1 MTGDVGGQ
9 KTLRSYWRN
18 YFEKTDALI
27 WVVDATDRLR
37 IDDCREELHGLL
49 QEERLAGASLL
60 IFANKTDVQG
70 CMDEA
75 EILEGLQLKTIRT
88 HQWHVLRCS
97 AMTGE
102 NLEEGLAWVV
112 EDAKA
117 SPPSLPSAAAA
128 FVPMSEDVSRFLS
141 QVKELGERRIEED
154 EARSRELE
162 EKILQDRKERQA
174 RRRERARSISP
185 QKSSPANTPSPS
197 HLSDLHR
204 SERLDLVTSPILNP
218 PSSPQSQLQSPP
230 NTEEDSMATGAP
242 LSTSPSKEN
251 DSPLDAEIKPNY
263 PPSPTRSGTTAR
275 GLSWQRRPN
284 SQASE
289 RSRSRPLSVVAAE
302 NATRSSNPASEQD
315 LASDNPSRDQ
325 IAAALSSKDPSWF
338 RQTADRGANSA
349 AYRRNQV
356 EDTQTVD
363 LSSAQTQLP
372 GMSRS
377 TSGESFRNGD
387 NSLRESASLRSSVTS
402 PTNLLSAQ
410 RLDPPSNTTQSDV
423 DSTRETRSPFSP
435 PPRPDVAYE
444 DRKTYFPNKSK
455 RWNVQSPAGL
465 QRADPVVSNRNSY
478 DPTSRTIARSKIR
491 PTSIMGDTPT
501 ESARPSSSE
510 GKEEDRSASRIS
522 APLKLDTTTSSEA
535 QAQDSGKTTPPV
547 SPSKT
552 MDPRRWSPQK
562 SSWLESALNKP
573 ESPKPKSTQPPPNQ
587 PAWMAELQKAKAQKA
602 SNPGTESSKAPVV
615 SHKHQVSIG
624 GLLRS
629 SAPGIT
635 TAPVARGS
643 LHSPSPSIGTTNN
656 PTSNVKPSEAQ
667 PSTVPSLAK
676 SKSEPTGEIKQAALP
691 SASKVKPAT
700 PPKKDF
706 RASLKPRAP
715 PTTTSTGSQNV
726 EFKNVFGTLRKTT
739 TQNYV
744 APDEL
749 KDNITRGKAA
759 LTVTGGPQKSERVDE
774 FKEAILA
781 KKKEF
786 QAAQSEGRSVP
797 RNNSVASENPVPEG
811 LLKRAELGR
820 NNTIKR
826 DPTTSDVPSTDTRRP
841 SNFSQRDSVAGSFA
855 GRFER
860 FGTLEKRAS
869 VTEAPN
875 SRPEGQSTSTE
886 PSSIRKF
893 PVPRPA
899 SGSPDQANE
908 TNGSTRLPGKIGG
921 SVLANRFNPA
931 LAGLLSRGPPPI
943 ASNTAAKFGGT
954 LASGSKTDDNEAGSG
969 PKLTHMTKNRARGP
983 KRKAPTRSSAL
994 PTTTTDSKPSATIKP
1009 SMGGSTEDR
1018 KNGTP
1023 SPRPSLIN
1031 LIDSSKKESVA
1042 PIQPRPKPISLG
1054 SASKLVNE
1062 STASGGATIEQS
1074 RPESKILGQIATFAT
1089 QGQQPTAGKT
1099 SDASQQISPRSPSPG
1114 KLNMNRISR
1123 FMDDAA
1129 NTDKGSDPEQPKPFE
1144 APLRTKSFPA
1154 KIATQD
1160 AEQQAQPRS
1169 PSLNKPK
1176 VPLPTPLSLPTKRQ
1190 APNNEVGAIGTEPG
1204 NKIVAPLGPRPLPQ
1218 PPVIA
1223 ASESSDLPARPLP
1236 EEPERAP
1243 RPLPSPGLKPTAEA
1257 ASPIRSPSKPSL
1269 DTSDMLR
1276 DFFGPDRPQRN
1287 YRVDAAEL
1295 LTHRPDLTPPKIQT
1309 LSAQLFQFSADGK
1322 KQPVPTHRERTL
1334 FEREMYICTHTFNDE
1349 AGKKTSEVYFWAGG
1363 EVPEPTVEDAAVFV
1377 AREARSF
1384 GGTLIKLRQG
1394 KETPEFLQAL
1404 GGIVITQRG
1413 SGNKYDSLAPHMLC
1427 GRRYHGHVVFDEVDF
1442 TSSALCSG
1450 FPYLITQSGRC
1461 YLWKGKGS
1469 SVDELSCARLIGMDY
1484 ALSGEM
1490 EEVEEGREPTT
1501 FWDLFDGANRFGS
1514 ADHWRLKPTYDKYS
1528 SRLFLSDADSKR
1540 QIMEFSMFTQTDLLP
1555 TNIYVI
1561 DAFFELYIVVGS
1573 RAQTQYASFHNALDF
1588 AQEYAILAASV
1599 EDRPFVPVSTVVL
1612 EGIPRDMKSVFRKW
1626 QDTLSPT
1633 VTNPNTGLK
1642 RGRSLKVVSLGQAL
1656 QALSD

>member
-1 MTGDVGGQ
+1 
-9 KTLRSYWRN
+9 
-18 YFEKTDALI
+18 
-27 WVVDATDRLR
+27 
-37 IDDCREELHGLL
+37 
-49 QEERLAGASLL
+49 
-60 IFANKTDVQG
+60 
-70 CMDEA
+70 
-75 EILEGLQLKTIRT
+75 
-88 HQWHVLRCS
+88 
-97 AMTGE
+97 
-102 NLEEGLAWVV
+102 
-112 EDAKA
+112 
-117 SPPSLPSAAAA
+117 
-128 FVPMSEDVSRFLS
+128 MSEDVSRFLS

-197 HLSDLHR
+197 QLGDIHR
-204 SERLDLVTSPILNP
+204 PERLDLVASPVLKP
-218 PSSPQSQLQSPP
+218 PSSPQSQSAP
-230 NTEEDSMATGAP
+230 NVDDDNMAAGAP
-242 LSTSPSKEN
+242 ISTSPSKEN

-315 LASDNPSRDQ
+315 SAAENPSRDQ

-377 TSGESFRNGD
+377 TSGESFRNED
-387 NSLRESASLRSSVTS
+387 SSLRGSPSLRST
-402 PTNLLSAQ
+402 
-410 RLDPPSNTTQSDV
+410 RLDPPSTAAQSDA
-423 DSTRETRSPFSP
+423 DSSRETRGPFSP
-435 PPRPDVAYE
+435 PLGRTSPTRAERPISPTKGMGGFVQSAMMKRSE
-444 DRKTYFPNKSK
+444 SVSK
-455 RWNVQSPAGL
+455 RWNVQSPTGL
-465 QRADPVVSNRNSY
+465 QRADPVTSNRNSY
-478 DPTSRTIARSKIR
+478 DPTSRTVTSSRIR
-491 PTSIMGDTPT
+491 PTSILGDAPM
-501 ESARPSSSE
+501 EPARPSSSE

-522 APLKLDTTTSSEA
+522 GSLKLDTTASPDPEV
-535 QAQDSGKTTPPV
+535 QDSGKITPPV

-573 ESPKPKSTQPPPNQ
+573 ESPKPKSTQPPPSQ
-587 PAWMAELQKAKAQKA
+587 PAWMAEIQKAKAQKA
-602 SNPGTESSKAPVV
+602 NNPGTESSKAPVV

-624 GLLRS
+624 GLMRS

-635 TAPVARGS
+635 TTPVVRGG
-643 LHSPSPSIGTTNN
+643 LHNPSPS
-656 PTSNVKPSEAQ
+656 TSTINAPMGNIKPSESQ
-667 PSTVPSLAK
+667 LSTVPSLAK
-676 SKSEPTGEIKQAALP
+676 SRTEPTSEIKQATLP
-691 SASKVKPAT
+691 SVEKVKPAT

-715 PTTTSTGSQNV
+715 PVATSTSSQNV

-749 KDNITRGKAA
+749 RDNITRGKAA
-759 LTVTGGPQKSERVDE
+759 LNVTGGPQKSERVDE

-786 QAAQSEGRSVP
+786 QTVQSEGRSVT

-820 NNTIKR
+820 TNTIKR
-826 DPTTSDVPSTDTRRP
+826 DSASSDVPGADSRRP
-841 SNFSQRDSVAGSFA
+841 SVLSQRDSSFA
-855 GRFER
+855 GKFER
-860 FGTLEKRAS
+860 FSTLEKRAS
-869 VTEAPN
+869 NIETPN
-875 SRPEGQSTSTE
+875 TRQEGQGTSAE
-886 PSSIRKF
+886 PPSIRKLSI
-893 PVPRPA
+893 PRPA
-899 SGSPDQANE
+899 SGSVAQANE
-908 TNGSTRLPGKIGG
+908 TNGPVRLPGKIGG

-931 LAGLLSRGPPPI
+931 LAGLLSRGPPPM
-943 ASNTAAKFGGT
+943 ASSPGARFGSAV
-954 LASGSKTDDNEAGSG
+954 ASGSKAGTDDSEAGSG

-983 KRKAPTRSSAL
+983 KRKAPTRSSTL
-994 PTTTTDSKPSATIKP
+994 PTTTTDSKPN
-1009 SMGGSTEDR
+1009 STTRSGTDDSTGQQ
-1018 KNGTP
+1018 KNATP
-1023 SPRPSLIN
+1023 SSQPQPISPIN
-1031 LIDSSKKESVA
+1031 PKKQHAA
-1042 PIQPRPKPISLG
+1042 PIQPRPKPISFM
-1054 SASKLVNE
+1054 SASQLSNE
-1062 STASGGATIEQS
+1062 PTESSEAAIEQL
-1074 RPESKILGQIATFAT
+1074 RPESKIQGQITAPAV
-1089 QGQQPTAGKT
+1089 QEQKPIAGKV
-1099 SDASQQISPRSPSPG
+1099 SDASQQFSSRSPSPR

-1123 FMDDAA
+1123 FIDDAPTA
-1129 NTDKGSDPEQPKPFE
+1129 DKADGSEQPKPFE
-1144 APLRTKSFPA
+1144 MPPRTKSFPG
-1154 KIATQD
+1154 KTIIHD
-1160 AEQQAQPRS
+1160 EQQQMQPSS

-1176 VPLPTPLSLPTKRQ
+1176 AALPAPLSLPAKQQPPSTDTETVATKPEIK
-1190 APNNEVGAIGTEPG
+1190 A
-1204 NKIVAPLGPRPLPQ
+1204 VAPLGPRPLPV
-1218 PPVIA
+1218 PPVTTA
-1223 ASESSDLPARPLP
+1223 NESADSSARPLP
-1236 EEPERAP
+1236 EEPERAS
-1243 RPLPSPGLKPTAEA
+1243 RPLPSLGLKSPADTA
-1257 ASPIRSPSKPSL
+1257 SHPRSPTKSSL
-1269 DTSDMLR
+1269 DASDMLR
-1276 DFFGPDRPQRN
+1276 DFFGSDRPQRN

-1295 LTHRPDLTPPKIQT
+1295 LTHRPDLTQPKIRT

-1322 KQPVPTHRERTL
+1322 KQPVPAHHERTL
-1334 FEREMYICTHTFNDE
+1334 FEREMYLCTHSFNDE
-1349 AGKKTSEVYFWAGG
+1349 AGRKRLEVYFWAGC
-1363 EVPEPTVEDAAVFV
+1363 EVPEPTTEDAAVFV

-1384 GGTLIKLRQG
+1384 GGTLIKFKQG

-1413 SGNKYDSLAPHMLC
+1413 SGNKYDSLAPHVLC

-1442 TSSALCSG
+1442 TPSALCSG

-1490 EEVEEGREPTT
+1490 EEVEEGREPAT
-1501 FWDLFDGANRFGS
+1501 FWDLFDGAKRFGS
-1514 ADHWRLKPTYDKYS
+1514 ADHWRLKPNYDKYC
-1528 SRLFLSDADSKR
+1528 SRLFLSDAASKQ
-1540 QIMEFSMFTQTDLLP
+1540 QIVELFTFAQTDLLP

-1561 DAFFELYIVVGS
+1561 DAFFELYIVVGA
-1573 RAQTQYASFHNALDF
+1573 RAQAQYASFHNALDF

-1633 VTNPNTGLK
+1633 VTNVNTGLK